1 MVAVGSLERVWVDLP
16 ETIPDLKTLTLE
28 FERYFGLPW
37 REVMFGGAGPLVH
50 AGLWNAFFAVTG
62 LRPPDAPR
70 TLDELLRE
78 TGTVQYNILVG

>member
-1 MVAVGSLERVWVDLP
+1 MVAVGSLGRVWVDLP
-16 ETIPDLKTLTLE
+16 DTIADLDALAME

-37 REVMFGGAGPLVH
+37 REVMFGARGPLVH

-70 TLDELLRE
+70 TLEDILRE
-78 TGTVQYNILVG
+78 PGITPYNILTG